1 MKTAISVDGQLLDE
15 ADRTAKQMGLSR
27 SGLFC
32 IALRDFL
39 RQLRQTEM
47 LAQLNDVY
55 RDADTSA
62 ERRMAGY
69 LKNKL
74 RTTVKDHW

>member
-27 SGLFC
+27 SGLFSV
-32 IALRDFL
+32 ALRDFL
-39 RQLRQTEM
+39 RQRQQTEM
-47 LAQLNDVY
+47 LAQLNEVY

-74 RTTVKDHW
+74 RSTIKENW